1 MMKVG
6 WWWSQVV
13 YMDSRFGN
21 VVAYMKRIWCIQD
34 GYNWMPSVFED
45 VQNDVIGTLISI
57 VDKKVI
63 CREFCMWKYII
74 LYIHLYRGD
83 TYIYKWGGKW
93 YYVEC
98 YERGG
103 IVINSEEK
111 HFWFDGAT
119 SGLTLSF
126 HLLGM
131 LFFYDCIDNFII
143 KRTNSVW
150 FVIKS
155 KLSLHGHTFQ
165 NESFKEKRSLFRCK
179 IECKR
184 APFHFKGLI
193 SRRLL
198 SEWYDD
204 ITLNLTRNRKL
215 RLVVTINDRPFRE
228 RAFSFPLNQIN
239 IMIAQ
244 TILLLFLNQIEL
256 WGWLQDRTKK
266 DLPVDNFLFDFKNIS
281 EIFSNPV
288 WDFCNHQAYSRPR
301 SLCFWAQGLPETSR
315 QYCTE
320 GFKEVNI
327 LSRGPSTMLHIMRR
341 HY

>member
-1 MMKVG
+1 MKVG

-34 GYNWMPSVFED
+34 RYNWRPSVFE
-45 VQNDVIGTLISI
+45 IGTLISI

-165 NESFKEKRSLFRCK
+165 NR
-179 IECKR
+179 
-184 APFHFKGLI
+184 H
-193 SRRLL
+193 
-198 SEWYDD
+198 
-204 ITLNLTRNRKL
+204 
-215 RLVVTINDRPFRE
+215 
-228 RAFSFPLNQIN
+228 NQR
-239 IMIAQ
+239 Q
-244 TILLLFLNQIEL
+244 TIPRKSFQFPFKSNKYY
-256 WGWLQDRTKK
+256 DRT
-266 DLPVDNFLFDFKNIS
+266 DNSPFVS
-281 EIFSNPV
+281 EPNRIMGLVARPNKERL
-288 WDFCNHQAYSRPR
+288 ASR
-301 SLCFWAQGLPETSR
+301 
-315 QYCTE
+315 
-320 GFKEVNI
+320 
-327 LSRGPSTMLHIMRR
+327 
-341 HY
+341 